1 MRRPSK
7 WGRTLWVSVLLVFSI
22 GLLAGGTPDP
32 AAASDQITWNISLWG
47 GERDW
52 TRPLHRWAEDMKNKT
67 NGQWIIKLHYGA
79 VLSPSKENIDGIK
92 AGLFEGCQI
101 CGSYA
106 PGKTPLNRV
115 FELPF
120 ILPQEPEQISRMM
133 AALWEH
139 PAVLKELAR
148 WNAVPLFPA
157 AITQY
162 GLMGNKRIVKA
173 EDFDGIRIRIPGE
186 MARVLTQ
193 FGAVPVML
201 PVADLYEA
209 MDRGTVD
216 MGTLPWP
223 FSFGAFKIHEVSK
236 YVTTNFS
243 PGSNSCAFL
252 ANKDAWEALPEEFKA
267 LHREWYRKAPKVWGD
282 EYKKGVKKW
291 LPIYKKNLEFVRM
304 PDEERAKLLSKAEG
318 VHKEWIKAM
327 EKRGL
332 PGQEVY
338 DYFLA
343 KRKEICGY

>member
-1 MRRPSK
+1 MHRPSK
-7 WGRTLWVSVLLVFSI
+7 WGKKLWISVLLVFCI
-22 GLLAGGTPDP
+22 GLLAGGAPTT

-52 TRPLHRWAEDMKNKT
+52 TRPLHQWADDMKNKT
-67 NGQWIIKLHYGA
+67 NGKWIIKLHYGA

-120 ILPQEPEQISRMM
+120 ILPQEPEQISQMM

-193 FGAVPVML
+193 FGA
-201 PVADLYEA
+201 
-209 MDRGTVD
+209 
-216 MGTLPWP
+216 
-223 FSFGAFKIHEVSK
+223 GAGHAA
-236 YVTTNFS
+236 
-243 PGSNSCAFL
+243 G
-252 ANKDAWEALPEEFKA
+252 
-267 LHREWYRKAPKVWGD
+267 G
-282 EYKKGVKKW
+282 
-291 LPIYKKNLEFVRM
+291 
-304 PDEERAKLLSKAEG
+304 
-318 VHKEWIKAM
+318 
-327 EKRGL
+327 
-332 PGQEVY
+332 
-338 DYFLA
+338 
-343 KRKEICGY
+343 

>member
-1 MRRPSK
+1 MHGFSRGKFALRILAIAAVCVGMIWSAAP
-7 WGRTLWVSVLLVFSI
+7 GPVSADDS
-22 GLLAGGTPDP
+22 
-32 AAASDQITWNISLWG
+32 ITWNISLWG

-52 TRPLHRWAEDMKNKT
+52 TRPLHRWVEDMKDKT
-67 NGQWIIKLHYGA
+67 DGRWQIKLHYGS
-79 VLSPSKENIDGIK
+79 VLSPSKENLDGIK
-92 AGLFEGCQI
+92 AGLFEGCQF

-106 PGKTPLNRV
+106 PGKTPLHRV

-120 ILPQEPEQISRMM
+120 ILPQDPQKMSEMM

-139 PAVLKELAR
+139 PAILKEFRR

-162 GLMGNKRIVKA
+162 GLMGNKKIVKA
-173 EDFDGIRIRIPGE
+173 EDFDGVRIRIPGE

-193 FGAVPVML
+193 FGAVPAML

-209 MDRGTVD
+209 MERGAVD

-223 FSFGAFKIHEVSK
+223 FSFGALKIHEVSK

-252 ANKDAWEALPEEFKA
+252 ANKDAWEALPEQYKA
-267 LHREWYRKAPKVWGD
+267 FHMEWYKKAPKIWGD
-282 EYKKGVKKW
+282 EYKKGEIKW
-291 LPIYKKNLEFVRM
+291 LPIYKEKLEFVRM
-304 PDEERAKLLSKAEG
+304 PDEERAKLLSKADE
-318 VHKEWIKAM
+318 VHKEWIKKM
-327 EKRGL
+327 EARGL

-343 KRKEICGY
+343 KRKEICGF

>member
-1 MRRPSK
+1 MAKLKQQKR
-7 WGRTLWVSVLLVFSI
+7 GVLVFLLTAFCL
-22 GLLAGGTPDP
+22 GLLFISNP
-32 AAASDQITWNISLWG
+32 AVSSASDTITWNISLWG

-52 TRPLHRWAEDMKNKT
+52 TRPLHRWVEDMKNGT
-67 NGQWIIKLHYGA
+67 NGRWIIKLHYGS

-92 AGLFEGCQI
+92 AGLYEGCQF

-139 PAVLKELAR
+139 PAVLKELQR

-162 GLMGNKRIVKA
+162 GLMGNKRIVKV

-209 MDRGTVD
+209 MDKGTVD

-252 ANKDAWEALPEEFKA
+252 ANKDAWKALPEEFKK
-267 LHREWYRKAPKVWGD
+267 LHMEWYKKAPKVWGD
-282 EYKKGVKKW
+282 EYKKGEKKW
-291 LPIYKKNLEFVRM
+291 IPIYKKKLEFVRF
-304 PDEERAKLLSKAEG
+304 PDEERAKLLSKAKG
-318 VHKEWIKAM
+318 VHMQWIKLM
-327 EKRGL
+327 KKRGL

-338 DYFLA
+338 DYFIS
-343 KRKEICGY
+343 KRKEICGF